1 MIKEP
6 KVKKEYAKKSAK
18 GITLIALVVTI
29 VILIIL
35 AGVAIN
41 LSLSNNGIFNRAKQ
55 AREDYKHATNEEQS
69 GITNIEKAMDEIAEG
84 VAGGT
89 TGGTTDTPKVYAPY
103 DNPYIPTGFTHIGT
117 EDWNSGYRISD
128 KGDETGNIF
137 VWIPCVLEQSKV
149 KAGDTVQTFQKTT
162 TGKYNSS
169 LLSLSPTDTSVS
181 DVEPTNAIKTS
192 VGTYGGFYIAA
203 YEAGIAG
210 TTENYSLS
218 TKTAT
223 DGTVKPLSKSG
234 CGVWNYI
241 SRTDALTVA
250 ASMVNTTDGVKS
262 GLISGECWDTTLQWM
277 VNSSTN
283 AAANAGYDTDSTGK
297 GWYSDTPS
305 NNKRH
310 TTGYYAVNNIYDMA
324 GNVREWTTENCIRN
338 DSSYFVNRG
347 GYFYYSGSAG
357 PAAYRYGSEDNVNR
371 DWTFRVVLYK

>member
-128 KGDETGNIF
+128 TGDETGNIF
-137 VWIPCVLEQSKV
+137 VWVPCVLDQSKV
-149 KAGDTVQTFQKTT
+149 KAGDTVQTFQKIT

-169 LLSLSPTDTSVS
+169 LLSLSPTDTSVA

-250 ASMVNTTDGVKS
+250 ASMVNTTDEVKS

-297 GWYSDTPS
+297 GWYSNVSSSTT
-305 NNKRH
+305 H

-324 GNVREWTTENCIRN
+324 GNIWEWTTENCISAGSNYLVR
-338 DSSYFVNRG
+338 RG
-347 GYFYYSGSAG
+347 GHYSLSGSNR
-357 PAAYRYGSEDNVNR
+357 PAAHRIRDNGSANNGI
-371 DWTFRVVLYK
+371 TFRVVLYK